1 MAAVLT
7 TTSTLVCPHQF
18 QFTVASSQQVLAVD
32 DDFVVL
38 FADLLGAPI
47 TTCTFPDNPCT
58 TILSVTGGQA
68 TALAAG
74 SGPVALDTAKGTTN
88 SGPGLWTVRSAG
100 QTKLEAT

>member
-1 MAAVLT
+1 
-7 TTSTLVCPHQF
+7 
-18 QFTVASSQQVLAVD
+18 VD

-47 TTCTFPDNPCT
+47 ATCTFPDNPCT
-58 TILSVTGGQA
+58 AILSVTDGQA
-68 TALAAG
+68 GTLAAAG
-74 SGPVALDTAKGTTN
+74 GPVALDTAQGTTN